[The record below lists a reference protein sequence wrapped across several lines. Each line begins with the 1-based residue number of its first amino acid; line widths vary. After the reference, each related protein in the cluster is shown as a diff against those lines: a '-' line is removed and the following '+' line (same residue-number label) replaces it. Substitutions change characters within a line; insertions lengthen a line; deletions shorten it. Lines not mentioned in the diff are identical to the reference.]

1 MFFLTCAALFFH
13 VSDYTAVAS
22 HSDDFC
28 EKGFCISLSK
38 SQIVSE
44 VGLCVVIP
52 CSFSSASDFTPHS
65 LVWFKCPRTKSRCRD
80 TEIIFHSKNSGKIQE
95 RFRGRVGMLEPDARR
110 GNCSIVINDLTFS
123 DSGSYQLRVNGLV
136 SSKLDGFTFTRR
148 VSVTVTPLRKP
159 TVLLP
164 EMTAGQAAT
173 LTCVAPG
180 LCSTAFIPTIHWAW
194 SGATDNDTRPAVTDL
209 DLGMAAQRYYS
220 TLTFNVTAEH
230 HGRGV
235 TCAVSFWRVN
245 VTTEMTVT
253 LNVSYAKLPSILGQT
268 TLKRGDTLSLLC
280 NADSFPPSSIT
291 WNVTNVP
298 LGSQLKPSLASA
310 SLVIPNVTAAHS
322 GRYECV
328 ATNRTV
334 HVDVMVTWFAGI
346 VNGSGCW
353 LQGQLLTCVCI
364 SGGVPPPAIT
374 WPSLPNRTVCGA
386 VTAVSAVSADSV
398 TSNVTLIGDHLN
410 ISAVEC
416 VSVHKDGE
424 DRKILKLR
432 ITLEQEDQGMKKLI
446 SMLRL
451 DVLMAFF
458 SGALVSALLCWLA
471 RTWCSKAKKSPE
483 RLDLEPLAS
492 QQYHLKNVGC
502 EEDSKADVAYASI
515 NFSAMR
521 RNDTRK
527 VTTNHQ
533 GTEYA
538 MIKTKEDADQLLER
552 NDHKE
557 EEGMM
562 VEDGTQC
569 ISDKQERD
577 ENEEALYSNVG

>member
-1 MFFLTCAALFFH
+1 MFFLTWAALFFH
-13 VSDYTAVAS
+13 VSDYTAAVAS

-65 LVWFKCPRTKSRCRD
+65 LVWFKCPQSKSRCSD

-95 RFRGRVGMLEPDARR
+95 HFRGRVGMLEPDVRR
-110 GNCSIVINDLTFS
+110 RNCSIVINDLTFS
-123 DSGSYQLRVNGLV
+123 DSGSYQLRVNGFV
-136 SSKLDGFTFTRR
+136 SSNPDGFTFRRR
-148 VSVTVTPLRKP
+148 VSVTVTRLRKP

-164 EMTAGQAAT
+164 KMTAGQAAT

-180 LCSTAFIPTIHWAW
+180 LCSAAFIPTINWAW
-194 SGATDNDTRPAVTDL
+194 SGATDNDTRPDP
-209 DLGMAAQRYYS
+209 DLGMSAQRYYS
-220 TLTFNVTAEH
+220 TLTFNATAEH

-291 WNVTNVP
+291 WNYSNVTNAP

-310 SLVIPNVTAAHS
+310 ALVIPNVTAAHS

-334 HVDVMVTWFAGI
+334 HVDVTVTWFAGI

-353 LQGQLLTCVCI
+353 LRGQLLTCVCI
-364 SGGVPPPAIT
+364 SGGVPPPTIA
-374 WPSLPNRTVCGA
+374 WPSLANRTVCGA
-386 VTAVSAVSADSV
+386 VTAVSDDSV
-398 TSNVTLIGDHLN
+398 NSSVTLIGDHLN

-424 DRKILKLR
+424 DRKILKLQ
-432 ITLEQEDQGMKKLI
+432 ITLEQEDQGMKTLV
-446 SMLRL
+446 SMLRP
-451 DVLMAFF
+451 DVFVAFF

-471 RTWCSKAKKSPE
+471 RTCCSKAKKSPGG

-492 QQYHLKNVGC
+492 QQYNLKNVGC

-552 NDHKE
+552 NDDNE
-557 EEGMM
+557 EEGIM

>member
-13 VSDYTAVAS
+13 VSDYTAAVAS

-148 VSVTVTPLRKP
+148 VSVTVT
-159 TVLLP
+159 
-164 EMTAGQAAT
+164 
-173 LTCVAPG
+173 
-180 LCSTAFIPTIHWAW
+180 H
-194 SGATDNDTRPAVTDL
+194 
-209 DLGMAAQRYYS
+209 
-220 TLTFNVTAEH
+220 
-230 HGRGV
+230 
-235 TCAVSFWRVN
+235 
-245 VTTEMTVT
+245 
-253 LNVSYAKLPSILGQT
+253 AKLPSILGQT

-374 WPSLPNRTVCGA
+374 WPSLANRTVCGA
-386 VTAVSAVSADSV
+386 VTAVSADSV

-492 QQYHLKNVGC
+492 QVDVLSRQQYHLKNVGC

-552 NDHKE
+552 NDHNE

>member
-1 MFFLTCAALFFH
+1 MFFLTWAALFFH
-13 VSDYTAVAS
+13 VSDYKVAS
-22 HSDDFC
+22 HSGDFC
-28 EKGFCISLSK
+28 DKGFCISLSK

-44 VGLCVVIP
+44 VGLCAVIP
-52 CSFSSASDFTPHS
+52 CSFSCASDFVPHS
-65 LVWFKCPRTKSRCRD
+65 FVWFKCPQTKSTCSDRD
-80 TEIIFHSKNSGKIQE
+80 IIFHSKNSGKIQE
-95 RFRGRVGMLEPDARR
+95 HFRGRVGMLEPDVGRR
-110 GNCSIVINDLTFS
+110 NCSIVINDLTFS
-123 DSGSYQLRVNGLV
+123 DAGSYQLRVL
-136 SSKLDGFTFTRR
+136 SKSDGFTFRPR
-148 VSVTVTPLRKP
+148 VSVTIASLRKP
-159 TVLLP
+159 AVLLP
-164 EMTAGQAAT
+164 KMTAGQAAT

-180 LCSTAFIPTIHWAW
+180 LCSTAFVPTIRWAW
-194 SGATDNDTRPAVTDL
+194 SRAADNDTEL
-209 DLGMAAQRYYS
+209 DFGMAPQGYYS
-220 TLTFNVTAEH
+220 TLTFNATAEH

-291 WNVTNVP
+291 WNYSNVTNVP

-328 ATNRTV
+328 ASNHTV

-346 VNGSGCW
+346 ANGSGCW
-353 LQGQLLTCVCI
+353 LRGQLLTCVCI
-364 SGGVPPPAIT
+364 SGGVPRPTIT
-374 WPSLPNRTVCGA
+374 WPRLANRTVCSA
-386 VTAVSAVSADSV
+386 VTALSDDSV
-398 TSNVTLIGDHLN
+398 NSNVTLIVGHLN
-410 ISAVEC
+410 SSAVEC

-424 DRKILKLR
+424 DRKILNLQ
-432 ITLEQEDQGMKKLI
+432 ITFEQEDQGMKMVV

-451 DVLMAFF
+451 DIFIAFF

-471 RTWCSKAKKSPE
+471 RTCCSKAKKSPG

-492 QQYHLKNVGC
+492 QQYNLQNVGC

-521 RNDTRK
+521 RNNTRR

-538 MIKTKEDADQLLER
+538 MIKTKEDGDQLLER
-552 NDHKE
+552 KG

-577 ENEEALYSNVG
+577 ENEEALYSNV

>member
-1 MFFLTCAALFFH
+1 MFFLTWAPLFFH
-13 VSDYTAVAS
+13 VSDYTAAVAS

-52 CSFSSASDFTPHS
+52 CSFSSAFTPHS
-65 LVWFKCPRTKSRCRD
+65 LVWFKCPRTKSRCSD
-80 TEIIFHSKNSGKIQE
+80 TEIIFHSKNRGKIQE
-95 RFRGRVGMLEPDARR
+95 RFRDRVGMLEPDARR
-110 GNCSIVINDLTFS
+110 GNCSIVVNDLTFS

-136 SSKLDGFTFTRR
+136 SSKPDGFTFTRR
-148 VSVTVTPLRKP
+148 PLGGAVLYLGGARVTLGNRLFFWQYSIGSALRKP

-164 EMTAGQAAT
+164 KMTAGQAAT

-374 WPSLPNRTVCGA
+374 WPSLANRTVCGA
-386 VTAVSAVSADSV
+386 VTAVSADSV

-424 DRKILKLR
+424 DRKILKLQ
-432 ITLEQEDQGMKKLI
+432 ITLEQEDQGMKKLV

-451 DVLMAFF
+451 DVLIAFF
-458 SGALVSALLCWLA
+458 SGAFVSALLCWLA
-471 RTWCSKAKKSPE
+471 RTCCSKAKKSPG

-492 QQYHLKNVGC
+492 QEL
-502 EEDSKADVAYASI
+502 DSFNS
-515 NFSAMR
+515 
-521 RNDTRK
+521 
-527 VTTNHQ
+527 
-533 GTEYA
+533 
-538 MIKTKEDADQLLER
+538 
-552 NDHKE
+552 
-557 EEGMM
+557 
-562 VEDGTQC
+562 
-569 ISDKQERD
+569 
-577 ENEEALYSNVG
+577 